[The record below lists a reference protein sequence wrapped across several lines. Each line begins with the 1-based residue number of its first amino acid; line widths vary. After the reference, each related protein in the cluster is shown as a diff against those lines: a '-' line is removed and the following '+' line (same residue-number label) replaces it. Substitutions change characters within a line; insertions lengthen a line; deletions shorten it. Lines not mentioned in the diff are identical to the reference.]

1 MEDLDKYKAKAENRK
16 KEVSSLKKEN
26 RSLQREIET
35 LTVEKIEMKEKMDK
49 LVATNKALSMQM
61 NEFLTQVKANNSKA
75 NKKDFVRSEAV
86 KNAITALGP
95 RTKAI
100 DMILK
105 PIEQRLYRERSGIG
119 YNHYAPQKPQ
129 P

>member
-1 MEDLDKYKAKAENRK
+1 
-16 KEVSSLKKEN
+16 
-26 RSLQREIET
+26 
-35 LTVEKIEMKEKMDK
+35 MKEKMDK

-61 NEFLTQVKANNSKA
+61 TEFLSQVKANNSKV

-119 YNHYAPQKPQ
+119 YN
-129 P
+129 